1 MSAHG
6 GRCTHATRIRE
17 TECSLVL
24 KNRNLIRKKFG
35 YETKLER
42 RYLNERRQCEMTD
55 RAGVGPTAVTVFLT
69 IVVTGSRCARLVKVK
84 SLHHMGR
91 HER

>member
-35 YETKLER
+35 YET
-42 RYLNERRQCEMTD
+42 
-55 RAGVGPTAVTVFLT
+55 
-69 IVVTGSRCARLVKVK
+69 
-84 SLHHMGR
+84 
-91 HER
+91 